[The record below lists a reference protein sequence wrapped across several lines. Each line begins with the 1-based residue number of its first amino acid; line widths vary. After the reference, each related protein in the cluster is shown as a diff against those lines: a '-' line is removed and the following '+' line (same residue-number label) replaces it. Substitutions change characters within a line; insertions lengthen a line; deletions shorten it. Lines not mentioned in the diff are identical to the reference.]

1 MRAALLLWI
10 GFLTLGAPLEAPGDE
25 GSFNSSVVK
34 VTATRRGPNPVQPW
48 TKAAPSDVSGTGF
61 VIDGERLLTN
71 AHVVEYATQIYVQ
84 PDQSAEKFEATVE
97 TVSYEMDMAVLKVAE
112 AGFFDSRP
120 AIPMTPGLP
129 KLKSPVNVYG
139 YPVGGEQM
147 SITEG
152 IISRVDFTAYGTGG
166 AGLRIQIDAAINPG
180 NSGGPAITDGK
191 LLGVAFQV
199 LRQAENVGYIIP
211 TEEVLTFLEDAKDG
225 TYDGKPQ
232 LIAEMQTVE
241 NDALRARLGLAR
253 GMGGSMLTRPHEVPN
268 SPLQVGDVITH
279 IGDQPIDQ
287 NSKVKI
293 NDELTLP
300 FNYLVPKFAQN
311 GTVKAKVLRQGQ
323 PLDVEIP
330 TNTRD
335 SLIVPPLR
343 GTYPR
348 YFIFGPLV
356 FSTVTR
362 ELMGG
367 LGPGGGGGLFARRSP
382 ILTRM
387 FDRAKDDEELVVIAS
402 PMFAHKSIKGYSQPF
417 GACVSSVNS
426 TPVRNLKHLVELLRD
441 AEGEFLEIEFV
452 DRQTERLVF
461 RRQELID
468 ATDEILSDNGIRRQ
482 YSEDLEGVWKKTSG

>member
-1 MRAALLLWI
+1 MRAVLLVGSVILL
-10 GFLTLGAPLEAPGDE
+10 FSPTTRAAD
-25 GSFNSSVVK
+25 GSFNSSVVR
-34 VTATRRGPNPVQPW
+34 VTATRRAPNPIQPW

-71 AHVVEYATQIYVQ
+71 AHVVEYASQIYVQ
-84 PDQSAEKFEATVE
+84 PDQSAEKYEATVDA
-97 TVSYEMDMAVLKVAE
+97 VSYEMDLAVLRVTE
-112 AGFFDSRP
+112 PGFFASRP
-120 AIPMTPGLP
+120 PVPMAPGLP

-152 IISRVDFTAYGTGG
+152 IISRIDFTPYSNGG
-166 AGLRIQIDAAINPG
+166 SGLRIQIDAAINPG
-180 NSGGPAITDGK
+180 NSGGPAISDGK

-211 TEEVLTFLEDAKDG
+211 TEEVLTFLEDVKDG
-225 TYDGKPQ
+225 QYDGKPQ
-232 LIAEMQTVE
+232 LVAEMQTVE

-253 GMGGSMLTRPHEVPN
+253 GMGGSMLTRPHEVPD
-268 SPLQVGDVITH
+268 SPLQVGDVITT

-300 FNYLVPKFAQN
+300 FNYLVPKFSQN
-311 GTVKAKVLRQGQ
+311 GKVKLKVLRQGQ
-323 PLDVEIP
+323 TLDLDVP
-330 TNTRD
+330 TTSRD
-335 SLIVPPLR
+335 TFVVPPLR

-348 YFIFGPLV
+348 YFIYGPLV
-356 FSTVTR
+356 FSSVTR

-367 LGPGGGGGLFARRSP
+367 LGPGGGGLFARRSP

-387 FDRAKDDEELVVIAS
+387 FDRAKDGEELVVVAS

-417 GACVSSVNS
+417 GACVQSVNN
-426 TPVRNLKHLVELLRD
+426 TPVKNLKHLVELLRD
-441 AEGEFLEIEFV
+441 AQGEFLELDFI
-452 DRQTERLVF
+452 DRSTERLVF
-461 RRQELID
+461 RRQELLD

-482 YSEDLEGVWKKTSG
+482 YSEDLEASWKKSG